1 MESVYAQRPAGE
13 AGPPSHGRVPAING
27 LRGVAIVGVVYFHV
41 VGGVWSAAQLPV
53 WLSPL
58 VTNTWTGVNL
68 FFILSGFVLFLPY
81 AADNEALRP
90 QSERLRFY
98 RRRAWR
104 LLPLFYVA
112 VAVQWGV
119 AAVCGTSGLD
129 ELVRVASFQ
138 LIVSPR
144 DFFPSFNGPLWSIGT
159 EVAFSVLFP
168 MLVLASLKLG
178 IGRVTAVVLAVALG
192 MRLVAYMHAPSPEVV
207 GFNTDMFLCRIDEF
221 VLGMLLAR
229 LYVERRLPRAAGI
242 CLLAAAGLIILAWI
256 GFDLTARHV
265 LPSLLRAGLNNM
277 LDAGFCLVVVAALV
291 PGSRV
296 GAALSWRPLQVLGMM
311 CYSLYIWHWP
321 LLHWIMPDR
330 VVMPAGAFA
339 AGIVVFLLATI
350 AVAALSYR
358 FIEFGRVRDW
368 RKLFLLG
375 PAPRPATM
383 VIGGAVGRGDVGV

>member
-1 MESVYAQRPAGE
+1 MESVFAQRPAGE
-13 AGPPSHGRVPAING
+13 AAAHTYGRLAPING
-27 LRGVAIVGVVYFHV
+27 LRGIAIVGVVYFHV
-41 VGGVWSAAQLPV
+41 IGGLWSTADLPP
-53 WLSPL
+53 WLSPF

-144 DFFPSFNGPLWSIGT
+144 DFFPSFNGPLWSIGA

-229 LYVERRLPRAAGI
+229 LYVERRLPRAAGT

-321 LLHWIMPDR
+321 LLHWIMPNR
-330 VVMPAGAFA
+330 AAMPAGAFA
-339 AGIVVFLLATI
+339 AGVAMFLLATL

>member
-13 AGPPSHGRVPAING
+13 TAAHTRGRLAPING

-41 VGGVWSAAQLPV
+41 IGGLWSAAQLPV
-53 WLSPL
+53 WLSPF

-81 AADNEALRP
+81 AADGEALRP

-104 LLPLFYVA
+104 LLPLFYAA

-119 AAVCGTSGLD
+119 AALCGTSGVD

-144 DFFPSFNGPLWSIGT
+144 DFFPSFNGPLWSIGA

-168 MLVLASLKLG
+168 MLVLASLRFG
-178 IGRVTAVVLAVALG
+178 IGRLTAVVLAVALG
-192 MRLVAYMHAPSPEVV
+192 MRLVGYMHAPSPEVV

-229 LYVERRLPRAAGI
+229 LYVERRLPRAAGP
-242 CLLAAAGLIILAWI
+242 CLLAGAALVVLAWV

-265 LPSLLRAGLNNM
+265 LPSLLRAGLNDV
-277 LDAGFCLVVVAALV
+277 LDAGFFLVAAAALV

-330 VVMPAGAFA
+330 AAMPADAFA
-339 AGIVVFLLATI
+339 AGVVAFLLATLL
-350 AVAALSYR
+350 VGALSYR

-368 RKLFLLG
+368 RRLFLLT
-375 PAPRPATM
+375 PAPKPAM
-383 VIGGAVGRGDVGV
+383 VIGAVRRGDVGA

>member
-1 MESVYAQRPAGE
+1 MESVYAQRPASR
-13 AGPPSHGRVPAING
+13 AAAHTHGRLAPING
-27 LRGVAIVGVVYFHV
+27 LRGIAIVGVVYFHV
-41 VGGVWSAAQLPV
+41 IGGLWSAAQLPA
-53 WLSPL
+53 WLSPF

-81 AADNEALRP
+81 AADSEALRP

-98 RRRAWR
+98 RRRAGR

-119 AAVCGTSGLD
+119 AVLGGTSGLD

-138 LIVSPR
+138 LIVSPK
-144 DFFPSFNGPLWSIGT
+144 DFFPSFNGPLWSIGA

-178 IGRVTAVVLAVALG
+178 IGRLTAVALAVAFG
-192 MRLVAYMHAPSPEVV
+192 MRLVGYLHAPSPEVV

-229 LYVERRLPRAAGI
+229 LYVERRLSGAAGP
-242 CLLAAAGLIILAWI
+242 CLAAGAALILLAWI

-265 LPSLLRAGLNNM
+265 LPSLLRAGLNDV
-277 LDAGFCLVVVAALV
+277 LDAGFCLVIAAALV
-291 PGSRV
+291 PGSRL

-330 VVMPAGAFA
+330 AAMPAGAFA
-339 AGIVVFLLATI
+339 AGVVMFVLATL

-358 FIEFGRVRDW
+358 FIEFGRVRQW

-375 PAPRPATM
+375 PAPRPATR
-383 VIGGAVGRGDVGV
+383 VIAAVGGGDVSV

>member
-1 MESVYAQRPAGE
+1 MESGYAQRPAGE
-13 AGPPSHGRVPAING
+13 AAAHTHGRLAPING
-27 LRGVAIVGVVYFHV
+27 LRGIAIVGVLYFHMI
-41 VGGVWSAAQLPV
+41 GGLWSTAELPA
-53 WLSPL
+53 WLSPF

-81 AADNEALRP
+81 AADTDALRP

-119 AAVCGTSGLD
+119 AALCGTSDLD
-129 ELVRVASFQ
+129 EFARVASFQ

-144 DFFPSFNGPLWSIGT
+144 DFFPSFNGPLWSIGA
-159 EVAFSVLFP
+159 EVAFSALFP

-178 IGRVTAVVLAVALG
+178 LGRVTALVLALAFG
-192 MRLVAYMHAPSPEVV
+192 MRLVGYLQAPSPEVV

-229 LYVERRLPRAAGI
+229 LYVERRLPEVTGP
-242 CLLAAAGLIILAWI
+242 CLLGGALLIVLAWI

-265 LPSLLRAGLNNM
+265 LPSLLRAGLNDV
-277 LDAGFCLVVVAALV
+277 LDAGFCLVVAAALV

-321 LLHWIMPDR
+321 LLHWIMPDGAAMPAAAFAGG
-330 VVMPAGAFA
+330 VVM
-339 AGIVVFLLATI
+339 FLLATLL
-350 AVAALSYR
+350 VAALSYR
-358 FIEFGRVRDW
+358 FIEFGRVRQW
-368 RKLFLLG
+368 RPLFLLG
-375 PAPRPATM
+375 PAPRLAGV
-383 VIGGAVGRGDVGV
+383 VIGGGVGGGHVGV

>member
-1 MESVYAQRPAGE
+1 MESVYAQRPSGE
-13 AGPPSHGRVPAING
+13 AAPHPHGRLAPING
-27 LRGVAIVGVVYFHV
+27 LRGIAIVGVLYFHV
-41 VGGVWSAAQLPV
+41 IGGLWSAAQLPA
-53 WLSPL
+53 WLAPF

-81 AADNEALRP
+81 AADGKAMRP
-90 QSERLRFY
+90 VSERLRFY

-112 VAVQWGV
+112 VAVQWSV
-119 AAVCGTSGLD
+119 AALCGTSGLD

-138 LIVSPR
+138 LIVSPQ
-144 DFFPSFNGPLWSIGT
+144 DFFPSFNGPLWSIGA
-159 EVAFSVLFP
+159 EIAFSVLFP

-178 IGRVTAVVLAVALG
+178 IGRVMAVVLALALG
-192 MRLVAYMHAPSPEVV
+192 MRLVGYMHAPSPEVV

-229 LYVERRLPRAAGI
+229 LYVERRLPGAAGP
-242 CLLAAAGLIILAWI
+242 CLLAGAVLIVLTWI

-265 LPSLLRAGLNNM
+265 LPSLLRAGLNDV
-277 LDAGFCLVVVAALV
+277 LDAGFCLVIAAALV
-291 PGSRV
+291 PDSRV

-330 VVMPAGAFA
+330 AVMPAGAFA
-339 AGIVVFLLATI
+339 AGVVAFLLATL

-358 FIEFGRVRDW
+358 FIEFGRVRQW

-375 PAPRPATM
+375 PAPRPAM
-383 VIGGAVGRGDVGV
+383 VIGGAVRGGDVGA

>member
-1 MESVYAQRPAGE
+1 
-13 AGPPSHGRVPAING
+13 
-27 LRGVAIVGVVYFHV
+27 
-41 VGGVWSAAQLPV
+41 
-53 WLSPL
+53 
-58 VTNTWTGVNL
+58 
-68 FFILSGFVLFLPY
+68 VLFLPY
-81 AADNEALRP
+81 AADSEALRP

-119 AAVCGTSGLD
+119 AALRGTSGLD

-138 LIVSPR
+138 LIVSPK
-144 DFFPSFNGPLWSIGT
+144 DFFPSFNGPLWSIGA

-168 MLVLASLKLG
+168 MLVLASVKLG
-178 IGRVTAVVLAVALG
+178 IGRLTAAAFAVAFG
-192 MRLVAYMHAPSPEVV
+192 MRLVGYLHAPSPEVV

-229 LYVERRLPRAAGI
+229 LYVERRLSVAAGP
-242 CLLAAAGLIILAWI
+242 CLLAGAGLIVLAWV

-265 LPSLLRAGLNNM
+265 LPSLLRAGLNDV
-277 LDAGFCLVVVAALV
+277 LDAGFCLVIAAALV
-291 PGSRV
+291 PGSRL

-330 VVMPAGAFA
+330 AAMPAGAFA
-339 AGIVVFLLATI
+339 AGVVAFLLATL

-358 FIEFGRVRDW
+358 FIEFGRVRQW

-375 PAPRPATM
+375 PAPRPATR
-383 VIGGAVGRGDVGV
+383 VIGAVGGGDVGV

>member
-1 MESVYAQRPAGE
+1 MESVDAQRPASE
-13 AGPPSHGRVPAING
+13 AAAHTHGRLGPING
-27 LRGVAIVGVVYFHV
+27 LRGIAIVGVVYFHV
-41 VGGVWSAAQLPV
+41 IGGLWSTAQLPA
-53 WLSPL
+53 WLSPF

-81 AADNEALRP
+81 AGDSEALRP

-119 AAVCGTSGLD
+119 AAVCGTSGFD

-138 LIVSPR
+138 LIVSPQ
-144 DFFPSFNGPLWSIGT
+144 DFFPSFNGPLWSIGA

-168 MLVLASLKLG
+168 MLVLAGLKLG
-178 IGRVTAVVLAVALG
+178 IGRMTAVVLVAALG
-192 MRLVAYMHAPSPEVV
+192 MRLLGYMHAPSPEVV

-221 VLGMLLAR
+221 VLGILLAR
-229 LYVERRLPRAAGI
+229 LYVERRLPAAAGP
-242 CLLAAAGLIILAWI
+242 CLLAGTALIVLAWI

-265 LPSLLRAGLNNM
+265 LPSLLRAGLNDV
-277 LDAGFCLVVVAALV
+277 LDAGFCLVVAAALV
-291 PGSRV
+291 PGSRI
-296 GAALSWRPLQVLGMM
+296 AAMLSYRPLQVLGMM

-330 VVMPAGAFA
+330 AAMPAGAFA
-339 AGIVVFLLATI
+339 AGVVAFLLVTL

-358 FIEFGRVRDW
+358 FIEFGRVRQW
-368 RKLFLLG
+368 RKLFLLD
-375 PAPRPATM
+375 PAPRPAII
-383 VIGGAVGRGDVGV
+383 IGDAVGRGNVGV